1 MIANRDEFGSRRN
14 KAADKLNSV
23 VVASWPFTPFRPPFA
38 TLHIVQERADWKI
51 NQVADLLLR
60 RCYPV
65 VGAGNDLPSLQVNC
79 HKVRRKPK
87 TPAVLSVVEL

>member
-1 MIANRDEFGSRRN
+1 M
-14 KAADKLNSV
+14 AADKLDRV
-23 VVASWPFTPFRPPFA
+23 VVASWSFTPFKPPFA

-51 NQVADLLLR
+51 NQIADLLLR

-65 VGAGNDLPSLQVNC
+65 VGAGNDRPSLQVDF

-87 TPAVLSVVEL
+87 TPAVLNVVEL